1 MDHHYP
7 ITPLPYYPVTPLL
20 PHYLTTHYPIKLPLV
35 LPYLTLTHLIHSL
48 GQPTWLTY
56 LFNPLDLSDLLLTSS
71 LPSRLLKPHLLKPY
85 LSFYRPGDCFE
96 ITKQRKNFP
105 EIVPFRLT
113 RMMVAGMGHMG
124 IAGPYR
130 LTCERVMRVLRDNRE
145 SLVAMLEAFV
155 YDPLISWLF
164 LTHKTNN
171 TLAEVPPV
179 PLARGDSAGR
189 GCEMPSHIYALTY
202 TPLIHT

>member
-1 MDHHYP
+1 MIFIIISTSPLLIHIHYP
-7 ITPLPYYPVTPLL
+7 LWLFVTIL
-20 PHYLTTHYPIKLPLV
+20 HNN
-35 LPYLTLTHLIHSL
+35 TLHVVHEIFS
-48 GQPTWLTY
+48 
-56 LFNPLDLSDLLLTSS
+56 
-71 LPSRLLKPHLLKPY
+71 
-85 LSFYRPGDCFE
+85 GDCFE

-164 LTHKTNN
+164 LMIVLLSGFDVIGWSIIWLPGAVGTGFWGGEGKSNM
-171 TLAEVPPV
+171 A
-179 PLARGDSAGR
+179 AA
-189 GCEMPSHIYALTY
+189 
-202 TPLIHT
+202 

>member
-1 MDHHYP
+1 M
-7 ITPLPYYPVTPLL
+7 LPFVAPCNSSQQHV
-20 PHYLTTHYPIKLPLV
+20 H
-35 LPYLTLTHLIHSL
+35 
-48 GQPTWLTY
+48 
-56 LFNPLDLSDLLLTSS
+56 DL
-71 LPSRLLKPHLLKPY
+71 
-85 LSFYRPGDCFE
+85 PGDCFE

-171 TLAEVPPV
+171 TLAEVPAV
-179 PLARGDSAGR
+179 PLARGDSAGTGDIR
-189 GCEMPSHIYALTY
+189 GHIHYLLVHTLAPMYFLTQC
-202 TPLIHT
+202 